1 MNPIN
6 TMCKKLLF
14 VLFCLSIISVCKA
27 QNRVITL
34 NEAIKWGLENSKILR
49 GSSAK
54 LDMARSKVKQF
65 WNTATIP
72 NVTLNSG
79 FTRLS
84 DNIEPFLFK
93 PPGAAEAV
101 ALNPQVLN
109 QFTNRLQAQ
118 QIVYAGGRGNNYFK
132 SAELLEKAA
141 TLDIDKDKIE
151 VKNNIISTVL
161 NLYKLQKSALIL
173 DENIKVM
180 KGRFADV
187 KSFVKAGTALEND
200 ALKTE
205 LAITQMETTQKEIV
219 NALDLA
225 RFNLNLMLGQPTET
239 LFDLDEKSLFSE
251 KTLGSLDS
259 YLTTL
264 TTRPDLASA
273 DVRRQVAEK
282 NIEITHG
289 AIYPVVSL
297 VAGYNENRPN
307 QRVFPQQAEFKGTW
321 DAGVQVSFNLSNL
334 YTNKFQTQEARA
346 ALTQSEAQR
355 AQLSDAAKMEIAT
368 TYYNY
373 KTAIE
378 KITLTEK
385 SITQTLENQR
395 VMKNRF
401 EAQVSTIGEFLD
413 ADFLVLQAKL
423 NLETARTDAEVAYY
437 KLLKAT
443 GR

>member
-14 VLFCLSIISVCKA
+14 VLLCLLIVSVGKA
-27 QNRVITL
+27 QNRVLTL
-34 NEAIKWGLENSKILR
+34 DEAVRLGLENSKILR
-49 GSSAK
+49 GSAAK

-72 NVTLNSG
+72 NITLNSG

-84 DNIEPFLFK
+84 DNIEPFMVKF
-93 PPGAAEAV
+93 PGATDAI
-101 ALNPQVLN
+101 ALNPQILN

-141 TLDIDKDKIE
+141 SLDIDKDRVE
-151 VKNNIISTVL
+151 VKNNIISAVL

-173 DENIKVM
+173 GENLKVLQT
-180 KGRFADV
+180 RFTDV
-187 KSFVKAGTALEND
+187 KNYVTAGTALEND
-200 ALKTE
+200 ALKTD
-205 LAITQMETTQKEIV
+205 LAITQLETSQKEV
-219 NALDLA
+219 ANALDLA
-225 RFNLNLMLGQPTET
+225 HFNLNLMLGQPTEI

-264 TTRPDLASA
+264 TTRPDLAAA

-289 AIYPVVSL
+289 AMYPVVSL

-346 ALTQSEAQR
+346 ALTQTEAQR
-355 AQLSDAAKMEIAT
+355 AQLGDAAKMEIAAA
-368 TYYNY
+368 YYNY
-373 KTAIE
+373 KTAVE
-378 KITLTEK
+378 KITLIGK

-401 EAQVSTIGEFLD
+401 EAQVSTIGELLD